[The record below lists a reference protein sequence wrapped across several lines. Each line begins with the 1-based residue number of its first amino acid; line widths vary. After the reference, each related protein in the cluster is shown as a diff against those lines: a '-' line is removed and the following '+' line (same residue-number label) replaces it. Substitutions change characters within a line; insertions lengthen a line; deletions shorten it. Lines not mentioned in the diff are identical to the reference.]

1 MEKVSLNSL
10 VENLVPEYVREEY
23 PLLVEFLKE
32 YYISQE
38 TSGQSLDLIQN
49 LAEYVK
55 IDNLTNLVDSCN
67 LTASI
72 SYYEKDIFVDTT
84 RGFPSSQGLIQIND
98 EVIFYDRSVEE
109 EPIEFVG
116 KIDIG
121 FNEITST
128 EVEDTT
134 STVGWYVRVYNL
146 DESKFIGEGLVTG
159 TNDGNNIKVNFTPVP
174 SLDIDGYETSDL
186 YICKI
191 TRSKFTGCRRG
202 FSGVTGLK
210 DSVTSNK
217 LIFTSTKA
225 SKHKNGDVVTNLNII
240 LLKEFFRKI
249 KVQIAPG
256 FENEEFYDVINE
268 STFVKNIKEFYRS
281 KGSECS
287 FDLLFK
293 ALYGKPVDIV
303 IPSNYLVEPSSSRY
317 SITKNL
323 IVELIEGDA
332 SELENRTLY
341 QDTQFNI
348 PNTRGIITKLE
359 KLQKDNK
366 DFYRLYIDNSIE
378 ENYDSTY
385 GNFTIHPKTK
395 NTTRIEKNQTFVDVD
410 STIGFPLSGTLV
422 LKDDFN
428 LEYRVEYTSKTSTQ
442 FLGCTGLTRD
452 FEENSDINLDVYSYV
467 NVTGGQVKVRVTG
480 VLDNSIES
488 TILPSVKNLRK
499 NDYLPIKTL
508 GTEIKNDPRSSSW
521 IYNIPKTY
529 QVKSIE
535 LLDNTDFAYRVYFYE
550 KHDLS
555 VGQNITLT
563 PVSDISGSY
572 NGAVVEWNNQFS
584 VIVRGSRVFLNENI
598 KYDLEKKLNK
608 SNFDGIINYPADVQ
622 NTYYDRKTDDIY
634 VNSQSLPL
642 YRPSFE
648 VEELNVNKRI
658 RAFSG
663 IFKDQDTLDIGKHGF
678 ITGDAVVY
686 KPRTVSYIPSY
697 TLDANGVRSYKF
709 INNETGDYENNPTLV
724 LIRGKKYTFRNDMNQ
739 HPFRIQIE
747 SNGTVS
753 DQYNDGIK
761 NNDVSNGVLV
771 WEVQEDTPDVLYYQ
785 CLNHQAMGGVINI
798 IDEDEQKSLDIDKG
812 IYFIEKVSPTQIKLY
827 RSRTNIVKGQSVKF
841 SGVVIQ
847 DTIESYDYVYKNLD
861 SRKIEPQDIIRKIVR
876 HPGHENSNVS
886 AKITESGTIGIWR
899 NGIELL
905 NYKSK
910 DFISYGQIKSLDVLS
925 KGSGYDVIN
934 VPYLRI
940 TDPNGSGCVSNL
952 SVKGYLSRI
961 DILDKGFDYI
971 ETPVIKISGGNG
983 TGAKAEVELEKY
995 VHFSTFNASEVDLVN
1010 DSIGF
1015 STYHKFKDGESIQY
1029 ETLGQVAIAGLST
1042 SSYYFV
1048 SLVDSYNVKLHK
1060 SKSDALDNRNPIN
1073 LYQIGTGKH
1082 NLKSTNRKNRVK
1094 RVNISQNGYGYEQ
1107 KYRSCPSSGIST
1119 YKDLIEIKDHG
1130 YQSGEIVTYNPK
1142 IAPVAGLSSGT
1153 DYYVLKNDDDS
1164 FRLCAITGISTQ
1176 KDIFYKQK
1184 KYINFDGFIEGD
1196 HTFKYQDIVVTI
1208 EGRSSLS
1215 QEDLN
1220 ADTNA
1225 RIRPIFSGE
1234 IDSVFIENGG
1244 QKYGSQ
1250 VSNFVSQP
1258 NIQILQGR
1266 NARLKPIIKNGEII
1280 SVIIQD
1286 PGKDYYSTPDVSVIG
1301 TGVGA
1306 NLIPI
1311 VKDGYISDI
1320 IIENPGIGYQSEGT
1334 QALVV
1339 NRGISG
1345 SISANIQTWRINLVE
1360 RYVSTGLISPEDSFL
1375 YEGKTKSRGI
1385 QYVHTYAPRKLRE
1398 ISLASRF
1405 LNGVEVFNPDLELIN
1420 GVESVSL
1427 AHSPILGWAYDG
1439 NPIYGPY
1446 AYSSQTG
1453 GRIIQMTS
1461 GYELRTDLNKDK
1473 NRPNLVDFPPGFF
1486 IEDYTFTGNGTL
1498 DKHNGRYCVTP
1509 DYPNGVYAYFCT
1521 VNTEVDSNGLFKSY
1535 RRPVFPYVIGNAYIS
1550 SPTEFN
1556 FKSTSTL
1563 EYFDL
1568 NTSDLTR
1575 NTAPYSLLADTINYP
1590 YLKYDKAY
1598 RNQNAIVKS
1607 TKFGSVTS
1615 VGIVTGGY
1623 NYKVGDRVVFD
1634 GQIDTFKAKG
1644 MVSKVKG
1651 VDVESISLLHS
1662 ESQKCNI
1669 IKTSKVFT
1677 AFTEDPHGYT
1687 PGESV
1692 TLTFNNELLTTTEI
1706 NVKFNI
1712 ITLKQNLDIPSVT
1725 GIVTHIS
1732 VATIFDLIYPNDVY
1746 ELNNEKIKVLRVE
1759 SNKSRLLVQREYDG
1773 SIGSTHQVSSGFIE
1787 VPRKF
1792 TFSPQNSFITTSF
1805 TNSLENPLYFI
1816 PSENVGLNTVT
1827 INISNHPLI
1836 TGDLLDYS
1844 NEGGT
1849 SITVENENGSFLLS
1863 DVEQI
1868 YAVKINSNL
1877 IGLTTVSSG
1886 ITTDPQLLLFT
1897 NVGLGSV
1904 HSLTPRYSNVL
1915 ECDISDDRVLVTT
1928 STPHGLSVGDRFD
1941 LYVESGISTTYKVEY
1956 NKRNRAVII
1965 GRRDFESSDVNTLKN
1980 FITIENHKYQSGQ
1993 QVIYLSSNPAITT
2006 GLDHDKVYYVS
2017 AITSNRI
2024 KLAEQKY
2031 DALLGINA
2039 VDITASL
2046 AGSILPINSPL
2057 EVVKYED
2064 IIFDLSDSSLSID
2077 NEREKEA
2084 FDFRLYWDHML
2095 THEFYTTAK
2104 QRSFDLTYNGS
2115 IGISSDAKAT
2125 LRNSSNLPKEIYYNL
2140 VPKRRFGNN
2149 TENLELYTYKNRS
2162 DDGYINNSINVVD
2175 SKFSN
2180 TYKINSNTSNTF
2192 TAPIFNDPERYE
2204 YTSGRGN
2211 VLNYFVKSPV
2221 VEGSIAEIEIQSRGE
2236 GYKSI
2241 PKIDKIVSE
2250 NGSGAILKVES
2261 NNIGTPLNIEFDDIG
2276 YDYYSDNT
2284 IRPSSKTPTIIELD
2298 YLSSVKEVKVI
2309 SPGKNY
2315 STAPDIIIID
2325 GYTNKLVEDLEFKY
2339 NIFTRKVDIIK
2350 NTYNL
2355 SEYSP
2360 KILTI
2365 NNSNGIGINT
2375 ITFNEDNKHVT
2386 VELSPSYSFLQDFPF
2401 EIGDKVLVENV
2412 SVGIATTG
2420 KGYNSENYNYTT
2432 FTIIDRDPAL
2442 GGIGATV
2449 TYSLQNL
2456 LGEGESPGKFNVF
2469 NSVGRIVPLKYLPTF
2484 EIETQKSKFF
2494 SNEPV
2499 VGTSGARGNIQS
2511 IDYDRDIIKVYTLDD
2526 FKVGDVLRGLVSGRR
2541 SRVLKVVSDEI
2552 DFPVTSGSVVRN
2564 GWSTRK
2570 GFLNDPEQRIHDSD
2584 YYQYFS
2590 YSVKSEVDYE
2600 TWNPYVSNLVH
2611 TVGFKKF
2618 SDILVPSEPNSF
2630 VGIETIQSSGDI
2642 SGIADIHRV
2651 IDVDCYQDFDTITE
2665 TTSII
2670 NETRKS
2676 KEVILRSRLLQDY
2689 IESIGNRVL
2698 ELDDIS
2704 SEFNQVVR
2712 STRYSTIDAYE
2723 RVVGFRKYFVIVE
2736 NIDNP
2741 YERQAGVV
2749 LLLSDGLNVF
2759 NVDYAKL
2766 FPQTTIGDFDAEIS
2780 GTEVLLRFFPISYKT
2795 TNYLVF
2801 VTSLEIDAS
2810 TVGVGSISESILGD
2824 AVHMYSEQ
2832 IPSIGPGVS
2841 EVFRLSL
2848 NDTTNKLI
2856 IHVGAD
2862 NGYVQTEELIITT
2875 DGTDLFVN
2883 EYGFLNSSGGGSDST
2898 PGIATFTY
2906 SIDGSEII
2914 VTGAFDSPNSNEFQV
2929 DASITAFSST
2939 NTGVGTAAVNGALL
2953 ETTYTSFSASPTP
2966 TASTLSS
2973 FGGRYD
2979 ATYVIASVQDLTNGT
2994 HYAEEFVVM
3003 STWNKQV
3010 DYVAPIVSSG
3020 TDTGIGTFG
3029 AISNGSTC
3037 SIVFTPEPN
3046 IDVDVRTFEYKI
3058 GYYDQITTPEQI
3070 IDLGNMK
3077 VDSGFGD
3084 YEGTEL
3090 SIKKSFELYHKE
3102 QPLFQKTIDA
3112 TQASQLDIDNNIIST
3127 PGHYFVTG
3135 EELDYSYR
3143 FSDVGLTD
3151 NAISIAST
3159 TVPGIGLTDKLPTTV
3174 YAVKVDELS
3183 IQVAASASD
3192 ALAFNPKIF
3201 EFASLGITTD
3211 HKFTSKKQN
3220 TRTLISLDN
3229 IVQSPVV
3236 SSGTTALL
3244 AIDSTPFNAILEFQ
3258 SVDGFQGGD
3267 LIQIDNEI
3275 MRIFVIGF
3283 NDNPNFVYCTRGFI
3297 GTKRNTHPAG
3307 SVVTKVTANYNIVGN
3322 TIYFPEAPFGNIQFE
3337 NSLNKPDEVDYF
3349 GIDVRSKFNGRVFL
3363 RSSSPGSQY
3372 DPYNDN
3378 FILDTVSDQF
3388 NGYDDEFTIQSL
3400 GSNVTGIAS
3409 LNAAVLVN
3417 NVFQVPDGPF
3427 NNGNYSMLEV
3437 GGETKIKFTGF
3448 SSTSYYDIN
3457 QSGLPRGRIIL
3468 SVGSTAGLGYQPL
3481 VSAGG
3486 TATISGTGSISNISI
3501 GNSGSGYRSGIQT
3514 YVKIGVVTTS
3524 LDSDVE
3530 YIGFATVY
3538 NGSVV
3543 SIAITNPGTGYTS
3556 SNPPQVI
3563 FDDPEPY
3570 WNIPLQYQAPSSGLG
3585 TEAYVDLVV
3594 SQDSSVLSFEV
3605 RNYGYGFNVRDLLT
3619 VPVGGETGIPTTSDY
3634 GAFEYFT
3641 IIVDRLY
3648 ADDFSAWHFGEL
3660 QPIDSIQDLIDGSR
3674 RFFPIYINGQQTTIR
3689 SKPGS
3694 GIEVKSTLLVFV
3706 NDILQVPDEGYI
3718 FENGSIIEFPVPLEI
3733 GTKVDIVFYRGSG
3746 SVDTRNVDIIEPI
3759 EKGDLFTINS
3769 DNPLYLQNERQVFDI
3784 VNTNTVETI
3793 AYPGPGLDQSESI
3806 IRPIALC
3813 QQKNDIAVNGGYVG
3827 KSRSIYEPYI
3837 SPVARVI
3844 DTINTT
3850 STDIYVDGVKIF
3862 FDDLREYSTEQT
3874 RKQTITVV
3882 SQESITSAAGTAIVS
3897 TAGTITGVVISNSGL
3912 GYTFTP
3918 SASIP
3923 NPDNLTFTNKN
3934 NFYTNQTVLQSSISN
3949 GSVDSITVVSS
3960 GSGYTATNPPQVI
3973 IESPRAIYE
3982 VIENV
3987 SYEGDFGDVIQI
3999 NNGNTYLDLDLFV
4012 PLDSYLRDTDVAS
4025 VGVASTGLS
4034 ALQVGDYFILDN
4046 TNVGDGIT
4054 SRDTTGTV
4062 NVSIGN
4068 SFLDNVYQVQAVS
4081 TVSSTVPGV
4090 GVTFV
4095 TRVRVNVD
4103 SSTNNAPVG
4112 VTTRAGTY
4120 TWGKIT
4126 NLGRRMPMSFV
4137 VNSNRLSGINTSPVV
4152 VRKNRLDYKSYL

>member
-49 LAEYVK
+49 LADYVK
-55 IDNLTNLVDSCN
+55 IDSLTNLVDSCN
-67 LTASI
+67 LTANV

-98 EVIFYDRSVEE
+98 EVIFYDKAVED

-128 EVEDTT
+128 ETEDTT
-134 STVGWYVRVYNL
+134 STIGWYVRVYNL

-159 TNDGNNIKVNFTPVP
+159 NNDGNNIKVNFTPVP
-174 SLDIDGYETSDL
+174 SSDIEGYEASDL

-191 TRSKFTGCRRG
+191 NRSKFTGCRRG

-210 DSVTSNK
+210 DSVTSDK

-225 SKHKNGDVVTNLNII
+225 SKHKNGDVVSNLNNI

-256 FENEEFYDVINE
+256 FENQEFYDEINE
-268 STFVKNIKEFYRS
+268 STFVKNIKDFYRS

-287 FDLLFK
+287 FELLFK

-303 IPSNYLVEPSSSRY
+303 IPSNYLIEPSSSRY

-323 IVELIEGDA
+323 IVELLEGDPNH
-332 SELENRTLY
+332 LQNRTLY

-366 DFYRLYIDNSIE
+366 DFYRLYIDSSIE

-395 NTTRIEKNQTFVDVD
+395 NTVKIERNQSFIDVD

-428 LEYRVEYTSKTSTQ
+428 IEYRVEYTSKTSTQ
-442 FLGCTGLTRD
+442 FLGCTGLSKD
-452 FEENSDINLDVYSYV
+452 FEENIDINLDAYSYV
-467 NVTGGQVKVRVTG
+467 NTTSGQVKVRVTG
-480 VLDNSIES
+480 VLDNGIET
-488 TILPSVKNLRK
+488 TILPSVKNLK
-499 NDYLPIKTL
+499 KDDYLPIKTL
-508 GTEIKNDPRSSSW
+508 GAEIKNDPRSSSW

-529 QVKSIE
+529 EVKSIE

-550 KHDLS
+550 QHDLS
-555 VGQNITLT
+555 VGQNITLD
-563 PVSDISGSY
+563 PVSNSSDAY
-572 NGAVVEWNNQFS
+572 NGTVVEWNNQFS

-598 KYDLEKKLNK
+598 KYDLKKRLNK

-622 NTYYDRKTDDIY
+622 NTYYDRKTGDIY

-663 IFKDQDTLDIGKHGF
+663 IFKNEDTLNIGKHGF

-686 KPRTVSYIPSY
+686 KPRTTSYVPSY

-709 INNETGDYENNPTLV
+709 INNETGTYENNPTLV
-724 LIRGKKYTFRNDMNQ
+724 LIRGKKYTFRNVMNQ
-739 HPFRIQIE
+739 HPFRIQVE

-798 IDEDEQKSLDIDKG
+798 IDENQQKSLDIDKG

-827 RSRTNIVKGQSVKF
+827 RSRTNILKGQSVSF

-876 HPGHENSNVS
+876 HPGNENSNDQS
-886 AKITESGTIGIWR
+886 SKITKSGTIGIWR

-910 DFISYGQIKSLDVLS
+910 DFISYGKIKSVDVIS

-934 VPYLRI
+934 VPQLRI
-940 TDPNGSGCVSNL
+940 SDSNGSGCVSNI
-952 SVKGYLSRI
+952 SVKGYLSKI
-961 DILDKGFDYI
+961 DVLDKGFDYI
-971 ETPVIKISGGNG
+971 ETPVITISGGNG

-995 VHFSTFNASEVDLVN
+995 VHFSSFSASEVDLVN

-1015 STYHKFKDGESIQY
+1015 STYHKFKNGESIQY

-1048 SLVDSYNVKLHK
+1048 SIVDSYNVKLHK
-1060 SKSDALDNRNPIN
+1060 SQSDALNNRNAIN
-1073 LYQIGTGKH
+1073 LHQVGTGKH

-1094 RVNISQNGYGYEQ
+1094 RVNISQSGYSYEK
-1107 KYRSCPSSGIST
+1107 KYRSCSSSGIST
-1119 YKDLIEIKDHG
+1119 YKNLIEIKDHG
-1130 YQSGEIVTYNPK
+1130 YKSGEIVTYNPK
-1142 IAPVAGLSSGT
+1142 IAPVSGLSSGT
-1153 DYYVLKNDDDS
+1153 DYYVLKNDNDS
-1164 FRLCAITGISTQ
+1164 FRICNISGISTQ

-1184 KYINFDGFIEGD
+1184 KYINFDGFVEGD

-1208 EGRSSLS
+1208 DGRSSLS

-1220 ADTNA
+1220 VDTNA
-1225 RIRPIFSGE
+1225 KIRPIFSGE
-1234 IDSVFIENGG
+1234 IDSVFIENTGE
-1244 QKYGSQ
+1244 KYGSE

-1258 NIQILQGR
+1258 NIDILQGR

-1286 PGKDYYSTPDVSVIG
+1286 PGKEYYSTPDISIIG
-1301 TGVGA
+1301 SGVGA

-1320 IIENPGIGYQSEGT
+1320 IIQNPGIGYKSEGT

-1339 NRGISG
+1339 NRGRSA
-1345 SISANIQTWRINLVE
+1345 SVSANIQTWRINLVE

-1385 QYVHTYAPRKLRE
+1385 QYVHAYAPRKLRE

-1420 GVESVSL
+1420 GSESVSL
-1427 AHSPILGWAYDG
+1427 SHSPILGWAYDG

-1446 AYSSQTG
+1446 GYSSQTG
-1453 GRIIQMTS
+1453 GRIVQMTS
-1461 GYELRTDLNKDK
+1461 GYTLRTDLNKDK
-1473 NRPNLVDFPPGFF
+1473 NRPNLIDFPAGFF
-1486 IEDYTFTGNGTL
+1486 IEDYTFTGNSTL
-1498 DKHNGRYCVTP
+1498 DEHNGRYCVTP
-1509 DYPNGVYAYFCT
+1509 EYPNGVYAYFCT
-1521 VNTEVDSNGLFKSY
+1521 INTQVDANGLFKSY
-1535 RRPVFPYVIGNAYIS
+1535 RKPVFPYVIGDTFVS

-1568 NTSDLTR
+1568 NTSDLIR
-1575 NTAPYSLLADTINYP
+1575 NTAPYSLLANTIDYP
-1590 YLKYDKAY
+1590 FLKYDKAY

-1644 MVSKVKG
+1644 RVSKVKG
-1651 VDVESISLLHS
+1651 VDIESVSLLHN
-1662 ESQKCNI
+1662 ESKTCNI
-1669 IKTSKVFT
+1669 IKNSKLFT
-1677 AFTEDPHGYT
+1677 AFTADPHGYT
-1687 PGESV
+1687 TGESLS
-1692 TLTFNNELLTTTEI
+1692 LTFNNELLTTTEI
-1706 NVKFNI
+1706 DVKYNI
-1712 ITLKQNLDIPSVT
+1712 ITLKQNLDIPAVT
-1725 GIVTHIS
+1725 GVSTHIS
-1732 VATIFDLIYPNDVY
+1732 VATFFDSIYPNDVY
-1746 ELNNEKIKVLRVE
+1746 QNGIEKIKILRVE
-1759 SNKSRLLVQREYDG
+1759 PNKSRLLVQREYDG
-1773 SIGSTHQVSSGFIE
+1773 SIGTSHQAASGFVE

-1816 PSENVGLNTVT
+1816 TSEDVGLNTVT
-1827 INISNHPLI
+1827 INMSNHPLV
-1836 TGDLLDYS
+1836 TGDLLEYS

-1849 SITVENENGSFLLS
+1849 SITVENENGAFLLS
-1863 DVEQI
+1863 DAEQI
-1868 YAVKINSNL
+1868 YAVKINSNS
-1877 IGLTTVSSG
+1877 IGLTTISSG
-1886 ITTDPQLLLFT
+1886 ISTNPQLLVFT
-1897 NVGLGSV
+1897 NVV
-1904 HSLTPRYSNVL
+1904 PEIQSLTPRYPNIL

-1928 STPHGLSVGDRFD
+1928 STPHGLSVGDSFD
-1941 LYVESGISTTYKVEY
+1941 LHVKSGISTTYKVEY
-1956 NKRNRAVII
+1956 NKQNRAVIV

-1980 FITIENHKYQSGQ
+1980 FITIRNHKYQSGQ
-1993 QVIYLSSNPAITT
+1993 KVVYLSSNPAIST
-2006 GLDHDKVYYVS
+2006 GLEHDKAYYVS
-2017 AITSNRI
+2017 AITPDRI

-2031 DALLGINA
+2031 DALLGINS

-2046 AGSILPINSPL
+2046 AGSILPINPPL
-2057 EVVKYED
+2057 EVVKYSD

-2077 NEREKEA
+2077 DEREKEA

-2095 THEFYTTAK
+2095 NHEFYTSAE

-2115 IGISSDAKAT
+2115 MGISSDAKAT

-2140 VPKRRFGNN
+2140 VPKKRFGNN
-2149 TENLELYTYKNRS
+2149 VENLELYVYENRS
-2162 DDGYINNSINVVD
+2162 DDGYINNSINIID

-2180 TYKINSNTSNTF
+2180 TFKINSKTSNTF
-2192 TAPIFNDPERYE
+2192 TAPMFDAPERYE

-2211 VLNYFVKSPV
+2211 ALNYFIKSSV
-2221 VEGSIAEIEIQSRGE
+2221 VEGSIAEVEIQSRGE

-2261 NNIGTPLNIEFDDIG
+2261 DNIGLPLSIEFDDIG

-2298 YLSSVKEVKVI
+2298 YLSSVKEVKVT

-2325 GYTNKLVEDLEFKY
+2325 GFTNKLVEDLEFKY
-2339 NIFTRKVDIIK
+2339 DISSRKVDIIK
-2350 NTYNL
+2350 NTYKL

-2375 ITFNEDNKHVT
+2375 ITFNDVNKHVT
-2386 VELSPSYSFLQDFPF
+2386 VELSPTYSFLQDFPF

-2420 KGYNSENYNYTT
+2420 TGYNSENYNYTT

-2449 TYSLQNL
+2449 TYSLENL
-2456 LGEGESPGKFNVF
+2456 LGDGESPGKFNVF

-2484 EIETQKSKFF
+2484 EIETQKTKFF

-2499 VGTSGARGNIQS
+2499 VGTSGAKGNIQS

-2541 SRVLKVVSDEI
+2541 SRVLKVTSDEI

-2651 IDVDCYQDFDTITE
+2651 IDIDCYQDFDSVTE

-2689 IESIGNRVL
+2689 IESVGNRVL

-2704 SEFNQVVR
+2704 SEFNQAVR
-2712 STRYSTIDAYE
+2712 STRYSTIDVYE
-2723 RVVGFRKYFVIVE
+2723 KVVGFRKYFVIVE

-2749 LLLSDGLNVF
+2749 LLLSDGLTVF

-2780 GTEVLLRFFPISYKT
+2780 GNEVLLRFFPISYKT

-2810 TVGVGSISESILGD
+2810 TVGVGSISESVLGD

-2832 IPSIGPGVS
+2832 IPSIGPGES

-2862 NGYVQTEELIITT
+2862 NGYVQTEELIITN
-2875 DGTDLFVN
+2875 DGTDLYIN
-2883 EYGFLNSSGGGSDST
+2883 EYGFLNSSGGGSNST

-2914 VTGAFDSPNSNEFQV
+2914 VTGAFDSPNSNDFQV

-2939 NTGVGTAAVNGALL
+2939 NTGIGTDAVNGALL
-2953 ETTYTSFSASPTP
+2953 ETTYTSFPASPTP
-2966 TASTLSS
+2966 TATTLSS

-2979 ATYVIASVQDLTNGT
+2979 ATYMIASVQDLTNGT
-2994 HYAEEFVVM
+2994 HFAEEFVVM

-3010 DYVAPIVSSG
+3010 DYVASIVSSG

-3029 AISNGSTC
+3029 AISNGVTC

-3058 GYYDQITTPEQI
+3058 GYYDEITTPEKI
-3070 IDLGNMK
+3070 IDLGNMR

-3090 SIKKSFELYHKE
+3090 SIRKSFELYHKE
-3102 QPLFQKTIDA
+3102 QPLFQKNINA
-3112 TQASQLDIDNNIIST
+3112 TQESELDIDNNIIST

-3211 HKFTSKKQN
+3211 HRFTSKKQN

-3236 SSGTTALL
+3236 SSGTTAIL
-3244 AIDSTPFNAILEFQ
+3244 AIDSTPFNAILEFED
-3258 SVDGFQGGD
+3258 VDGFQGGD
-3267 LIQIDNEI
+3267 LIQIDDEI

-3283 NDNPNFVYCTRGFI
+3283 NDNPNFVYCIRGFI
-3297 GTKRNTHPAG
+3297 GTKRNTHPVG
-3307 SVVTKVTANYNIVGN
+3307 SLVTKVTANYNIVGN
-3322 TIYFPEAPFGNIQFE
+3322 TIYFPEPPFGNIQFE

-3363 RSSSPGSQY
+3363 RSSSSGSQY
-3372 DPYNDN
+3372 GPYTNN

-3388 NGYDDEFTIQSL
+3388 NGYDHEFAIKSL
-3400 GSNVTGIAS
+3400 SNNVTGISS

-3417 NVFQVPDGPF
+3417 NVFQIPDGPF
-3427 NNGNYSMLEV
+3427 NNGNYSLLEV

-3514 YVKIGVVTTS
+3514 HVKIGVVTTS
-3524 LDSDVE
+3524 LDSDIE

-3556 SNPPQVI
+3556 SNPPEVI

-3594 SQDSSVLSFEV
+3594 SQDSSIFNFEV

-3634 GAFEYFT
+3634 GSFEYFT

-3660 QPIDSIQDLIDGSR
+3660 QPIDSIQDLIDGNR
-3674 RFFPIYINGQQTTIR
+3674 RFFPIFINGQQTTIR

-3706 NDILQVPDEGYI
+3706 NDVLQVPDEGYI
-3718 FENGSIIEFPVPLEI
+3718 FENGSVIEFPVPLEI
-3733 GTKVDIVFYRGSG
+3733 GTKVDIVFYKGSG
-3746 SVDTRNVDIIEPI
+3746 SVDTRNVDIVESV
-3759 EKGDLFTINS
+3759 EEGDLFTINS
-3769 DNPLYLQNERQVFDI
+3769 DNPLYAQNERQVSDI

-3793 AYPGPGLDQSESI
+3793 AYPGPGLDKSESI
-3806 IRPIALC
+3806 VRSIALC
-3813 QQKNDIAVNGGYVG
+3813 QQKHDIAVNGSYVG
-3827 KSRSIYEPYI
+3827 KSRSSYEPYM
-3837 SPVARVI
+3837 SPVAKVI
-3844 DTINTT
+3844 NSVNTT

-3862 FDDLREYSTEQT
+3862 FDDLREYSTDPT
-3874 RKQTITVV
+3874 KKQTITVV
-3882 SQESITSAAGTAIVS
+3882 SQEPIVSAAATAIVS
-3897 TAGTITGVVISNSGL
+3897 AAGTITGVVISNSGL
-3912 GYTFTP
+3912 GYTFAP
-3918 SASIP
+3918 SVSIP
-3923 NPDNLTFTNKN
+3923 NSDNQTFTNKN
-3934 NFYTNQTVLQSSISN
+3934 NFYTNQTVLQSSITN
-3949 GSVDSITVVSS
+3949 GLVDSITVVSS
-3960 GSGYTATNPPQVI
+3960 GSGYTTTNPPQVI
-3973 IESPRAIYE
+3973 IESPRASYE
-3982 VIENV
+3982 VMENV

-4012 PLDSYLRDTDVAS
+4012 PLDSYLRNTDVAS

-4034 ALQVGDYFILDN
+4034 AIQVGDYFILEN

-4054 SRDTTGTV
+4054 SKDTLGV
-4062 NVSIGN
+4062 GNVSIGN

-4081 TVSSTVPGV
+4081 TTSSTVPGV
-4090 GVTFV
+4090 GVTFI

-4112 VTTRAGTY
+4112 ITTRAGTY
-4120 TWGKIT
+4120 TWGKIS
-4126 NLGRRMPMSFV
+4126 NLGRRRPMSFA

-4152 VRKNRLDYKSYL
+4152 VRKNRLDYRSYV